1 MTFLVVGAVSF
12 LTGLA
17 VEWAASRYAVR
28 KRQAQADELRFLL
41 APVIQHSVEDAARRA
56 GC

>member
-1 MTFLVVGAVSF
+1 MTFLIIGTVSF

-17 VEWAASRYAVR
+17 VEWAASRHAVR

-41 APVIQHSVEDAARRA
+41 APVIQHSVEDDARRM